1 MDSEIKEEIPVHEEF
16 ILCCGVETQVLKCG
30 PWTDLFNDQSANRP
44 KLLIF
49 VITGNP
55 GFSAAYVPF
64 VKALYSSVNKH
75 FPVWVISHAGHALAP
90 KDKKIL
96 TTSDDPNAQEV
107 KDIYGLCGQVEHKLA
122 FLRTHVPKEMK
133 LVLIGHSIGCYIS
146 LQILKLAPELP
157 IIRSLLLFPT
167 IERISESPNGR
178 IATPLFCRFRY
189 ALYVSAYLLLKP
201 WPEKIKS
208 LMIRKYLQMM
218 NLQTEFSLLNLLEPF
233 CLVNAAYLASQEMME
248 VVKRDNE
255 TIKEHLSK
263 LTFYYGTVDAWCPK
277 EYYEDMK
284 KDFPE
289 GDIRLSCHKP
299 PSQPFFWPSVAQT
312 QAEPP
317 SGKVLFVSISEKL
330 P

>member
-1 MDSEIKEEIPVHEEF
+1 M
-16 ILCCGVETQVLKCG
+16 
-30 PWTDLFNDQSANRP
+30 
-44 KLLIF
+44 
-49 VITGNP
+49 
-55 GFSAAYVPF
+55 PF
-64 VKALYSSVNKH
+64 VKALYSSVNKR

-167 IERISESPNGR
+167 IERMSESPNGR

-218 NLQTEFSLLNLLEPF
+218 NLQTEFSLLNMLEPF
-233 CLVNAAYLASQEMME
+233 CLVNAAYLASQEMMD

-289 GDIRLSCHKP
+289 GDIRLCEKKIPHAFVLGFH
-299 PSQPFFWPSVAQT
+299 QEMADMVADWLKDDL
-312 QAEPP
+312 
-317 SGKVLFVSISEKL
+317 SKI
-330 P
+330 

>member
-157 IIRSLLLFPT
+157 I
-167 IERISESPNGR
+167 SPELTT
-178 IATPLFCRFRY
+178 ASPPLF
-189 ALYVSAYLLLKP
+189 AEEA
-201 WPEKIKS
+201 WP
-208 LMIRKYLQMM
+208 
-218 NLQTEFSLLNLLEPF
+218 
-233 CLVNAAYLASQEMME
+233 
-248 VVKRDNE
+248 
-255 TIKEHLSK
+255 
-263 LTFYYGTVDAWCPK
+263 
-277 EYYEDMK
+277 
-284 KDFPE
+284 
-289 GDIRLSCHKP
+289 
-299 PSQPFFWPSVAQT
+299 
-312 QAEPP
+312 
-317 SGKVLFVSISEKL
+317 
-330 P
+330 

>member
-64 VKALYSSVNKH
+64 VKALYSSVNKR

-96 TTSDDPNAQEV
+96 TTSDGAGPVVQWLSSHIPLLRGRGSPVWIPGADMAP
-107 KDIYGLCGQVEHKLA
+107 LA
-122 FLRTHVPKEMK
+122 RHAV
-133 LVLIGHSIGCYIS
+133 
-146 LQILKLAPELP
+146 

-167 IERISESPNGR
+167 IERMSESPNGR

-218 NLQTEFSLLNLLEPF
+218 NLQTEFSLLNMLEPF
-233 CLVNAAYLASQEMME
+233 CLVNAAYLASQEMMD

-289 GDIRLSCHKP
+289 GDIRLCEKKIPHAFVLGFH
-299 PSQPFFWPSVAQT
+299 QEMADMVADWLKDDL
-312 QAEPP
+312 
-317 SGKVLFVSISEKL
+317 SKI
-330 P
+330 

>member
-64 VKALYSSVNKH
+64 VKALYSSVNKR

-107 KDIYGLCGQVEHKLA
+107 EDIYGLCGQVEHKLA

-157 IIRSLLLFPT
+157 
-167 IERISESPNGR
+167 
-178 IATPLFCRFRY
+178 
-189 ALYVSAYLLLKP
+189 
-201 WPEKIKS
+201 
-208 LMIRKYLQMM
+208 
-218 NLQTEFSLLNLLEPF
+218 
-233 CLVNAAYLASQEMME
+233 
-248 VVKRDNE
+248 
-255 TIKEHLSK
+255 

-289 GDIRLSCHKP
+289 GDIRLCEKKIPHAFVLGFH
-299 PSQPFFWPSVAQT
+299 QEMADMVADWLKDDL
-312 QAEPP
+312 
-317 SGKVLFVSISEKL
+317 SKI
-330 P
+330 